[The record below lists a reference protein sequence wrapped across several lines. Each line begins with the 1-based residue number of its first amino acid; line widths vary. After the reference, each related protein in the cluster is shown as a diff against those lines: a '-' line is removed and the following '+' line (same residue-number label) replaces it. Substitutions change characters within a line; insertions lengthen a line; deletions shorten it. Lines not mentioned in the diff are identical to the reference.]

1 MTDLGAGSLRGR
13 TAIVGVAESD
23 LGEVGP
29 GIGEL
34 DLIGQATAAAL
45 DDAGLT
51 KADIDAVFTASVT
64 APLPALSVIEY
75 LGLRPRYHD
84 STMDGGNSFLSHAI
98 HAAAAIQAGLCSVA
112 LIAYGS
118 VQRSAGAGHQ
128 GVDHHFVYEDV
139 HRARRPIGMYAL
151 AAARHMHAYGTT
163 REQLAEVAVAAR
175 AWAQL
180 NPNAFVRDP
189 LSVQDVLSAR
199 MVCSPL
205 TTRDCCLVTDGG
217 GVVIMTS
224 AERARDLPRPP
235 VYLLGGADAVS
246 HDNISAMPSLTVT
259 AALDSGRRAF
269 AMAGLQP
276 ADVDVVQLY
285 DAFTINTILF
295 LEDLGFC
302 PKGDGGAFVSGG
314 RIAPGG
320 ELPVNT
326 NGGGLSY
333 CHPGMYG
340 IFTMIESAR
349 QLRGEA
355 DARQIGGAKVALAHG
370 NGGVLS
376 SQATLLFGTEA
387 VL

>member
-128 GVDHHFVYEDV
+128 GVDHHFVYEAV
-139 HRARRPIGMYAL
+139 YRPRSPISGSYAL
-151 AAARHMHAYGTT
+151 AAARHMYQYGTT
-163 REQLAEVAVAAR
+163 R
-175 AWAQL
+175 
-180 NPNAFVRDP
+180 
-189 LSVQDVLSAR
+189 
-199 MVCSPL
+199 
-205 TTRDCCLVTDGG
+205 
-217 GVVIMTS
+217 
-224 AERARDLPRPP
+224 
-235 VYLLGGADAVS
+235 GA
-246 HDNISAMPSLTVT
+246 
-259 AALDSGRRAF
+259 SGRGRRRGACAGRA
-269 AMAGLQP
+269 
-276 ADVDVVQLY
+276 
-285 DAFTINTILF
+285 
-295 LEDLGFC
+295 
-302 PKGDGGAFVSGG
+302 
-314 RIAPGG
+314 
-320 ELPVNT
+320 
-326 NGGGLSY
+326 
-333 CHPGMYG
+333 
-340 IFTMIESAR
+340 
-349 QLRGEA
+349 
-355 DARQIGGAKVALAHG
+355 
-370 NGGVLS
+370 
-376 SQATLLFGTEA
+376 
-387 VL
+387 